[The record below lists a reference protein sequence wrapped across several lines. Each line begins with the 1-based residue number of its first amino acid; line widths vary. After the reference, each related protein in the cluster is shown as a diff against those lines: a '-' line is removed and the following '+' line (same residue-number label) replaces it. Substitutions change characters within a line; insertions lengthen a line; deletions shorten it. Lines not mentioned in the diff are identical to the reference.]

1 MGTVLAAITTSL
13 DGYHAGPDDGP
24 GRGLGVGGERLHYWV
39 FGGPWTYDQEPTSE
53 PAGEDAA
60 LLDAWRERL
69 GAVVAGRRTFEA
81 ADRWGDTNPWDLPTF
96 IPTHHPEQDP
106 PTAAGMHYAGSFD
119 EALAGARE
127 AAGERDVMVMGGGDV
142 VRQALA
148 GGHLAELHLTISPV
162 LLGAG
167 KRLFDGTTGEWELE
181 QLGVVQSPWATHLRY
196 RVGAPTR

>member
-1 MGTVLAAITTSL
+1 MGSVIASITTSL
-13 DGYHAGPDDGP
+13 DGYYAGRADGP
-24 GRGLGVGGERLHYWV
+24 GCGLGVGGERLHYWV
-39 FGGPWTYDQEPTSE
+39 FGGPWSYDEQTGGETAP
-53 PAGEDAA
+53 EDAA
-60 LLDAWRERL
+60 VLDAWRERL

-106 PTAAGMHYAGSFD
+106 PAAVGMHFAGSFD
-119 EALAGARE
+119 EALAGARD
-127 AAGERDVMVMGGGDV
+127 AAGERDVLVMGGGDV
-142 VRQALA
+142 VRQALV

-162 LLGAG
+162 VLGGG
-167 KRLFDGTTGEWELE
+167 KRLFDGTTGEWDLE